1 MVKWRINTL
10 SPQEIAKYRQRSVR
24 AINGLNYC
32 KQNAHI
38 IAQYEKVT
46 DKYKTIADYMGLGQ
60 EGGNS
65 YYNFFV
71 PTNKNIVFLLRN
83 ANHNNLNPSLYDMH
97 EQLGRP
103 NKRFVIFF
111 KNGNTFSDVPVV
123 FQESEHHVIP
133 YNVNALDNEA
143 SIIAY
148 IDAII
153 KLFTEGKTT
162 FPNLPIVTENK
173 QHTNMNKKLIRLTES
188 DLHRIVKE
196 SVNRIL
202 RESLEEK
209 KDSVLKESYD
219 VEYVRFE
226 DIRKGILGCQ
236 GLRPSEKHALLKFW
250 KKHEGLLWNFESFE
264 TFNMF
269 VVAVDNECD
278 YDACAWSETLE
289 PPEGW
294 TLKDVYYTT
303 KHIIN
308 DIGYD
313 NIDYNDY
320 EEQLY

>member
-10 SPQEIAKYRQRSVR
+10 SPQEIEKYRQRSVR

-32 KQNAHI
+32 RQNAHI
-38 IAQYEKVT
+38 IAQYEKVA
-46 DKYKTIADYMGLGQ
+46 DKYKTIANCIGLGQ

-65 YYNFFV
+65 YYNYFV
-71 PTNKNIVFLLRN
+71 PTDKNIVFLLRN

-148 IDAII
+148 IDALI
-153 KLFTEGKTT
+153 KLFQNGKTK

-173 QHTNMNKKLIRLTES
+173 QYKTNTDMNKKLIRLTES

-196 SVNRIL
+196 SVKRIL
-202 RESLEEK
+202 KETDEMSIDNMLNIDTLQLARQLMSNGRISCNFVLDETNCKLDAELRGDELRVGIKDLKYGERGFSKSYGEE
-209 KDSVLKESYD
+209 
-219 VEYVRFE
+219 FE
-226 DIRKGILGCQ
+226 DEYDLYYSFCQ
-236 GLRPSEKHALLKFW
+236 AISD
-250 KKHEGLLWNFESFE
+250 
-264 TFNMF
+264 
-269 VVAVDNECD
+269 AVKQVFPYINL
-278 YDACAWSETLE
+278 S
-289 PPEGW
+289 
-294 TLKDVYYTT
+294 TT
-303 KHIIN
+303 
-308 DIGYD
+308 
-313 NIDYNDY
+313 
-320 EEQLY
+320 QL